1 MKQAIKLKTNERN
14 QKTIEKKNFIT
25 LIMGVIGGMLF
36 SLGMCMCLLPEWGAF
51 NQGVVCGAIGT
62 VELLATWIVYRKMSG
77 KKPIKLNAKIV
88 GKVIYGIFSAL
99 VFGTGMCMIMAFEGI
114 MIPGII
120 VGIVG
125 IVLLLCLIPMCL
137 GFKDSSKN

>member
-1 MKQAIKLKTNERN
+1 M
-14 QKTIEKKNFIT
+14 EKKNFIT

-51 NQGVVCGAIGT
+51 NQGVVCGAIGA
-62 VELLATWIVYRKMSG
+62 VELLATWIIYRKMSG

-99 VFGTGMCMIMAFEGI
+99 VFGTGMCLVMAFEGM